1 MKKSARRQVAN
12 YEEVFKAIVVNVGED
27 ARVCLVYSVQTCL
40 ARDIGEAH
48 SAGLRDSIV
57 PIQSTTTTIG
67 KEDVVATVVVIVGYA
82 HAAKPM
88 LHQGKFQRR
97 SR

>member
-12 YEEVFKAIVVNVGED
+12 YEEVFKTIVVNVGED

-48 SAGLRDSIV
+48 SAGLRDSSV

-67 KEDVVATVVVIVGYA
+67 KEDVVATVVVIVGHA

-97 SR
+97 GR